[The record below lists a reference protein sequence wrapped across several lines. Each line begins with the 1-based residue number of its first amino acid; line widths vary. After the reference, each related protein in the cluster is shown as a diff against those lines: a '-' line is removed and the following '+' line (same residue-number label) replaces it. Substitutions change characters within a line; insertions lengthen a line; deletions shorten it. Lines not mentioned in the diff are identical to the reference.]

1 MDFQALPITTQGE
14 AFRLLRLAQKNINAC
29 GDSTVAVGYWVESHT
44 IGCRDEAGDIDR
56 WAAHWEFWEKYSNDG
71 VSVLIGDP
79 ADGAFVSITPQ
90 KNRKATMGAEMLIE
104 LGRVKRK
111 AGYINLEL
119 LSPEEDGTDAW
130 VLRVERI
137 DLYGGDNWKQ
147 DFMFQEEESA
157 RGWFNGIV
165 GDEDL
170 DALIAL
176 ASR

>member
-1 MDFQALPITTQGE
+1 MKKRKP
-14 AFRLLRLAQKNINAC
+14 
-29 GDSTVAVGYWVESHT
+29 VG
-44 IGCRDEAGDIDR
+44 
-56 WAAHWEFWEKYSNDG
+56 
-71 VSVLIGDP
+71 L
-79 ADGAFVSITPQ
+79 
-90 KNRKATMGAEMLIE
+90 GAEMLIE
-104 LGRVKRK
+104 LGRVKRR

-119 LSPEEDGTDAW
+119 LSPEEDGTEAW

-137 DLYGGDNWKQ
+137 DPYGGDNWNQ
-147 DFMFQEEESA
+147 DFLFEEAESA